1 MIVVA
6 DSSPFILLLNI
17 GHIEVLPQ
25 LFNRVVIPPAVA
37 AELLAPSRPQS
48 VRDFITAPPVW
59 LAIQRPT
66 TLQQIP
72 HLHPGESEALSLA
85 IEIRADLLLID
96 ERTAYR
102 EAVARNL
109 NAIGTI
115 RVLERARRTRPPRFE
130 RSFPASE
137 TNRLLDSAPIPRRA
151 LIAARQTPHE
161 IAAHGKIVLIP
172 DQKIRIPLALV

>member
-25 LFNRVVIPPAVA
+25 LFERVVIPPAVA

-48 VRDFITAPPVW
+48 VRDFITARPAW

-72 HLHPGESEALSLA
+72 QLHPGESEALSLA
-85 IEIRADLLLID
+85 IEIHADLILID

-115 RVLERARRTRPPRFE
+115 RVLERAAAQGLLDLKDAFQRVKQTDFWIPPQFLDQ
-130 RSFPASE
+130 
-137 TNRLLDSAPIPRRA
+137 RLLLHDKLATNQANQQKTAPH
-151 LIAARQTPHE
+151 QKKDNDTTHE
-161 IAAHGKIVLIP
+161 G
-172 DQKIRIPLALV
+172 